1 MLGPGRPG
9 ADVSRQPAVALRVE
23 AVRKGFGS
31 RQVLRG
37 VSFEARAGQLLGIV
51 GENGAGKTTLLRV
64 LSGDLRPDG
73 GRVALVG
80 TRGYCPQHPVL
91 DEELTVRQHL
101 RLFQVA
107 YRLPSPGSALRLIER
122 LSAADYLDAQVKVL
136 SGGTLQKLNLVLA
149 LMHDPD
155 VVLLDEPYQG
165 FDWETYLRFWDL
177 AQELKD
183 RGRTVII
190 ISHLAHDTERLDVL
204 HHLRDGLLETSPPTD
219 TT

>member
-1 MLGPGRPG
+1 M
-9 ADVSRQPAVALRVE
+9 VLRVT
-23 AVRKGFGS
+23 AVRKSFGS
-31 RQVLRG
+31 REVLRG
-37 VSFEARAGQLLGIV
+37 VSFEARAGQLVGIV
-51 GENGAGKTTLLRV
+51 GENGAGKTTLLRI
-64 LSGDLRPDG
+64 LSGDLRPDD
-73 GRVALVG
+73 GRVDLLG

-91 DEELTVRQHL
+91 DEELTMRQHL

-107 YRLPSPGSALRLIER
+107 YRLPGPGRALRLIEG
-122 LSAADYLDAQVKVL
+122 LSAAGYLDTPVKFL

-177 AQELKD
+177 AQELRG

-190 ISHLAHDTERLDVL
+190 ISHLAHDAARLDVL
-204 HHLRDGLLETSPPTD
+204 HQLHDGVLGPSPTAD
-219 TT
+219 TA